1 MAGEIKLKGFGVKD
15 MLYFSGK
22 PAEREKY
29 IQNTPAKSLTIQ
41 YETNRKASERHP
53 IQQQFIIRDV
63 IDRGKDVK
71 SFVLEGENGRLPAF
85 FRAGQYVVVRQIIGG
100 KLIARPI
107 SISSGPEDALNGVIE
122 ITVKRNPNG
131 YMSGWILDSWK
142 KGDIVTTSGP
152 QGTFYYEK
160 YRDCRKVAA
169 VCGGSGITPVLS
181 MAKAIAGGDED
192 FELTVFYGSRTRKD
206 ILFEPELREIMERTK
221 KVRLISVLS
230 DEEVSG
236 YEHGFVGAEL
246 IRKYM
251 GHEEFSLFA
260 SGPQGMYRFL
270 DQEAEKLG
278 LDEKHYRKEIF
289 GASHEPLKEPGYPA
303 KAKDKRF
310 HVMVKMCD
318 RTYEIEADSNETLL
332 VAFERAGVAG
342 PNRCRGGICGYCRS
356 RLISGDVFIPQ
367 DTDGRRQADKVYGY
381 IHPCA
386 SFPVSDLVLEVP
398 DNK

>member
-1 MAGEIKLKGFGVKD
+1 MAEEIKLKGFGIKD

-22 PAEREKY
+22 PAEREKF
-29 IQNTPAKSLTIQ
+29 IQNTPAKPLTAQ
-41 YETNRKASERHP
+41 YETNLKASERHP
-53 IQQQFIIRDV
+53 VQQKFVVKHV
-63 IDRGKDVK
+63 IDRGSDVK
-71 SFVLEGENGRLPAF
+71 SFVFESQGGRKPAF
-85 FRAGQYVVVRQIIGG
+85 FRAGQYVVVRQVIDGR
-100 KLIARPI
+100 LIARPI
-107 SISSGPEDALNGVIE
+107 SISSGPEDALNGIME
-122 ITVKRNPNG
+122 ITVKRNPHG
-131 YMSGWILDSWK
+131 YMSGWILDNWK
-142 KGDIVTTSGP
+142 EGDAVVTSGP
-152 QGTFYYEK
+152 QGTFFYEK
-160 YRDCRKVAA
+160 YRDCRRVAA

-181 MAKAIAGGDED
+181 MAKAIASGDED
-192 FELTVFYGSRTRKD
+192 FELTVLYGSRTRHD
-206 ILFEPELREIMERTK
+206 ILFEAEFQEIMKRTD

-230 DEEVSG
+230 EEEIEG
-236 YEHGFVGAEL
+236 DEHGFVGADI

-251 GHEEFSLFA
+251 GREEFSLFA

-289 GASHEPLKEPGYPA
+289 GASHEPWKEPGYPA
-303 KAKDKRF
+303 EAKGRQF
-310 HVMVKMCD
+310 HVTVKMCN
-318 RTYEIEADSNETLL
+318 RTYEIEADSSETLL

-356 RLISGDVFIPQ
+356 KLLSGEVFIPQ

-386 SFPVSDLVLEVP
+386 SFPVSDLVIEVP

>member
-1 MAGEIKLKGFGVKD
+1 
-15 MLYFSGK
+15 
-22 PAEREKY
+22 
-29 IQNTPAKSLTIQ
+29 
-41 YETNRKASERHP
+41 
-53 IQQQFIIRDV
+53 
-63 IDRGKDVK
+63 
-71 SFVLEGENGRLPAF
+71 
-85 FRAGQYVVVRQIIGG
+85 
-100 KLIARPI
+100 
-107 SISSGPEDALNGVIE
+107 
-122 ITVKRNPNG
+122 
-131 YMSGWILDSWK
+131 
-142 KGDIVTTSGP
+142 
-152 QGTFYYEK
+152 
-160 YRDCRKVAA
+160 
-169 VCGGSGITPVLS
+169 
-181 MAKAIAGGDED
+181 
-192 FELTVFYGSRTRKD
+192 
-206 ILFEPELREIMERTK
+206 
-221 KVRLISVLS
+221 
-230 DEEVSG
+230 
-236 YEHGFVGAEL
+236 
-246 IRKYM
+246 M

-289 GASHEPLKEPGYPA
+289 GASHEPWKEPGYPA